1 MCFLTDLFSPFL
13 ELFSS
18 FRGAIL
24 FEKFLILK
32 LLVEIWRPMFQHIS
46 FSNCI

>member
-1 MCFLTDLFSPFL
+1 MRFLTDLFLLFL
-13 ELFSS
+13 ELFSLLG
-18 FRGAIL
+18 GAIL
-24 FEKFLILK
+24 FERFLILN